1 MVKRHYGIRTE
12 RYKLI
17 HFYNDIDAWELY
29 DIQNDPTEMNNLY
42 GKSEYD
48 TVVANLK
55 DAMFRLQEQ
64 YDDPVR
70 FSTEK
75 DR

>member
-1 MVKRHYGIRTE
+1 
-12 RYKLI
+12 
-17 HFYNDIDAWELY
+17 
-29 DIQNDPTEMNNLY
+29 MNNLY